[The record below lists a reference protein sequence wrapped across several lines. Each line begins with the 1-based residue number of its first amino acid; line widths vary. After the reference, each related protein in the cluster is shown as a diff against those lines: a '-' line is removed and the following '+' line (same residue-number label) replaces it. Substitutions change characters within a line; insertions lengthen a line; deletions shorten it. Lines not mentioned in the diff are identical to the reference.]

1 MAKGMAIAETTKA
14 RPKEGLRMTIKAE
27 TSSVVAVK
35 SIFRIPRYTHISNR
49 SMTVSLLQGQPQVSI
64 FLEEAEADLE
74 KRLEIR
80 VKTMKR
86 WI

>member
-1 MAKGMAIAETTKA
+1 MAIAETTKA
-14 RPKEGLRMTIKAE
+14 RLKEGLRMTIKAE
-27 TSSVVAVK
+27 ISSVVVVK
-35 SIFRIPRYTHISNR
+35 SIFRIPLYTHISNR

-64 FLEEAEADLE
+64 FLEEVEVDLG

-80 VKTMKR
+80 VKIMKR